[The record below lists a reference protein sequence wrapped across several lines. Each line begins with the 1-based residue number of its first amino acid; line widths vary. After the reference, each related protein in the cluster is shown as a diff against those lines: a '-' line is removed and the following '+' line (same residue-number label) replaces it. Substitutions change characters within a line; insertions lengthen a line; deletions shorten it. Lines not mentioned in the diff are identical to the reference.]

1 MDLKQL
7 KYFVTVAEEGTI
19 SAAAKK
25 LFMSQPPLSI
35 QMKLLEQELGCP
47 LFERGQKH
55 IRLTDTGK
63 LLYDRAQNILK
74 MEAEHAAGYRGVL
87 PDGKGYHT
95 PGSGVLRDL
104 HPGRRVDLRIPGG

>member
-25 LFMSQPPLSI
+25 LFMSQPPLST

-74 MEAEHAAGYRGVL
+74 MEAKACPNGLLMLKHVHL
-87 PDGKGYHT
+87 
-95 PGSGVLRDL
+95 L
-104 HPGRRVDLRIPGG
+104 HK

>member
-63 LLYDRAQNILK
+63 LLYDRAQNITV
-74 MEAEHAAGYRGVL
+74 A
-87 PDGKGYHT
+87 
-95 PGSGVLRDL
+95 GSGLMCEKTDATDA
-104 HPGRRVDLRIPGG
+104 PAQG